1 MGLINAVKAWLE
13 PFKFIGMAVM
23 FSGIA
28 LALVTIVKV
37 LQAQTL
43 RMVGIAQSVKIG

>member
-1 MGLINAVKAWLE
+1 MNALKAWLE
-13 PFKFIGMAVM
+13 PLKFVGMAIL

-37 LQAQTL
+37 LQAQTQ
-43 RMVGIAQSVKIG
+43 RMTEIVASVKGS